1 MTKGD
6 WLLIVATILICL
18 VSIFFIKNNFNRL
31 NDSYVLI
38 RVAGEDYKRIKLVE
52 KMPPKKIEVRSDF
65 GYNLVEVDSSGARV
79 LEASCP
85 DKLDVKF
92 GKIREAG
99 EIIVCLPNKLTIE
112 IVGGQGELEID
123 GISR

>member
-1 MTKGD
+1 
-6 WLLIVATILICL
+6 
-18 VSIFFIKNNFNRL
+18 
-31 NDSYVLI
+31 
-38 RVAGEDYKRIKLVE
+38 
-52 KMPPKKIEVRSDF
+52 MPPKKIEVRSEF